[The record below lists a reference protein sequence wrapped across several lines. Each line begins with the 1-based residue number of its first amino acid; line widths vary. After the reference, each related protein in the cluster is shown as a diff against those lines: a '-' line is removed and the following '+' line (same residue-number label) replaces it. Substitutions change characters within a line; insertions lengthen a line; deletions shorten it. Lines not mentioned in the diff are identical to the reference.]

1 MKLTTYHNVTI
12 LVIMTIVCLTGRC
25 TGAKV
30 AYNLGNIEISMRSRQ
45 PPQANKVLFA
55 VISVTANVVGSA
67 FELNSDEHFDRI
79 ACSIHS
85 YNFGGSADGDT
96 DDSASVTAPFSALVN
111 ITGKALFNES
121 STWTQAKVN
130 DFLTSIFAM
139 DGEKTF
145 LEQLEKE
152 SDSIPFLS
160 NLTYV
165 AVRVNGDVVVE
176 DISHIT
182 DGENES
188 GISSK
193 NNSPVL
199 DVWMIALIGG
209 LGAFLLVLCAVV
221 TCICCIPLDD
231 DANAKANMQKNQLG
245 QHGTN
250 PTRSESKMEENI
262 NMEDFDKSPSE
273 AKSIGSQDSSLFT
286 YNPKSVRSFD
296 SKKSYNSYFTYGTQG
311 IEMDVATWQAKA
323 ASNIEADDYATS
335 TGTSISANQIS
346 FGQDISAIEA
356 KKGDLSL
363 IQEDEEN
370 ESTIAGSVSVASSD
384 VVSPLPSF
392 HPHSPTHENTGNT
405 VTSSSPS
412 RASGKYKS
420 LLASLTHSKSNS
432 TNEGTNVTGGLA
444 QQYLT
449 SAAKKDMQYN
459 DDEENNMV
467 EIYSR
472 DSQSTG
478 SGSQSSRSTRK
489 AYAVAQQPLSK
500 ALAAAPPSA
509 TVLNHQTNPLA
520 LYKSIKTPMSAQGGA
535 VNQNFH
541 GDTIMCRPSDEET
554 DDTESS
560 YGPSYIVP
568 KPRINL
574 RGTANDVLNDLNDL
588 SAQIDEIRNSHS
600 SGSMSGR
607 AAIRLRR

>member
-1 MKLTTYHNVTI
+1 MKFTTCRSVVAIIVTAI
-12 LVIMTIVCLTGRC
+12 ICLTRRC
-25 TGAKV
+25 VNATV
-30 AYNLGNIEISMRSRQ
+30 AYNLGYIEIDMRSTQ
-45 PPQANKVLFA
+45 PPQTNKLLHAVL
-55 VISVTANVVGSA
+55 SVTTNVVSIA
-67 FELNSDEHFDRI
+67 FDNNSDEHYDRI
-79 ACSIHS
+79 SCSINS
-85 YNFGGSADGDT
+85 YNFEGSADN
-96 DDSASVTAPFSALVN
+96 DDSKSATSPFSALVT

-121 STWTQAKVN
+121 TSWTQTNVT
-130 DFLTSIFAM
+130 DFVTSIFAT
-139 DGEKTF
+139 DGDRSF
-145 LEQLEKE
+145 LKELEME
-152 SDSIPFLS
+152 NDNIPFLS

-165 AVRVNGDVVVE
+165 AVRVDGDVVAE
-176 DISHIT
+176 DTSDTSNGDKASNINT
-182 DGENES
+182 KKKD
-188 GISSK
+188 
-193 NNSPVL
+193 PAL

-209 LGAFLLVLCAVV
+209 LGAFILVLCAVI

-231 DANAKANMQKNQLG
+231 DANGKVNMQKNQLG

-262 NMEDFDKSPSE
+262 RMDDLDKSPSE

-323 ASNIEADDYATS
+323 ASNIVPDDYATS

-384 VVSPLPSF
+384 VISPLPTF
-392 HPHSPTHENTGNT
+392 HPHSPTHENASNT
-405 VTSSSPS
+405 VASSSPS

-432 TNEGTNVTGGLA
+432 TNGISKASLA

-449 SAAKKDMQYN
+449 SAAKKDMQN
-459 DDEENNMV
+459 DNDEESNMV

-478 SGSQSSRSTRK
+478 SGSQSSRNSRK
-489 AYAVAQQPLSK
+489 AHAAAQQPLSQ
-500 ALAAAPPSA
+500 ALAAGPPSTAAQTLSNPVTLYQSNNPSA
-509 TVLNHQTNPLA
+509 T
-520 LYKSIKTPMSAQGGA
+520 QGAA
-535 VNQNFH
+535 VNQKFH
-541 GDTIMCRPSDEET
+541 GDTIAGQPSDEET

-560 YGPSYIVP
+560 YGPSYFVP
-568 KPRINL
+568 QPRINL
-574 RGTANDVLNDLNDL
+574 GGSANDVLNDLNDL

-600 SGSMSGR
+600 SGNSSISGR